1 MGLNYIVFVIPFF
14 LILIA
19 LELIINKIKKGS
31 KFRINDAVINLNIG
45 IGEQVLSVFLKGAM
59 LAVYAWLHQFAI
71 FQIPSNGWT
80 FLLLFIL
87 FDLLYY
93 WAHRL
98 GHEVNF
104 MWAGHI
110 SHHTSEEYNLT
121 VALRQP
127 WFQVI
132 TTSFLFLP
140 LALIGFSVE
149 LFLAASAVDILYQ
162 FWIHTKYVPK
172 MGKFIEFIFNTPSH
186 HRVHHGI
193 NPKYL
198 DKNHGGVFI
207 IWDRL
212 FGTFYEEE
220 DEPVYGITTA
230 AKSFNPI
237 WLNLHYFVEIAEKSR
252 QFPRWSDKIKNV
264 FMPPGWR
271 PAELGGREIPREVSA
286 VTYQKF
292 EVKASKSLNVYALIQ
307 FSVLVLISA
316 AFLYF
321 QYDLSA
327 RNLLMLTGFILLSMY
342 NSGAMF
348 EKKQHAY
355 WLEVVRLL
363 LLAGIPFQFD
373 AILSM
378 ESIWLITK
386 TLSVFSAISL
396 VFLLSNKAKILA

>member
-31 KFRINDAVINLNIG
+31 KYRLNDAVINLNIG
-45 IGEQVLSVFLKGAM
+45 IGEQVLSVFIKGTM

-127 WFQVI
+127 WFQTI
-132 TTSFLFLP
+132 TTSFIFLP
-140 LALIGFSVE
+140 LAIIGFSVE

-172 MGKFIEFIFNTPSH
+172 MGKVIEFIFNTPSH

-207 IWDRL
+207 IWDRM
-212 FGTFYEEE
+212 FGTFQEED

-252 QFPRWSDKIKNV
+252 QFPRWSDKIKNI

-271 PAELGGREIPREVSA
+271 PKELGGREIPREVSPE
-286 VTYQKF
+286 TYQKY
-292 EVKASKSLNVYALIQ
+292 EVTASKALNYYALIQ
-307 FSVLVLISA
+307 FAVLVLISA
-316 AFLYF
+316 AFLYY
-321 QYDLSA
+321 QYDLTA
-327 RNLLMLTGFILLSMY
+327 RNLIMLTGFILLSMY

-355 WLEVVRLL
+355 WLEFIRLL
-363 LLAGIPFQFD
+363 LLPCIPFMFD
-373 AILSM
+373 SILSM
-378 ESIWLITK
+378 DSMWLIMK
-386 TLSVFSAISL
+386 TLSVYSALSL
-396 VFLLSNKAKILA
+396 VLLLSNKQQILA